1 MLRFKR
7 LLDLT
12 QLPLETGQ
20 EATDV
25 DLPLAKSGSASS
37 AQSSWG
43 QQALSDGGQT
53 VYYDVAEIIEKPRT
67 LKKKLSVKFPW
78 TQMASQVC

>member
-12 QLPLETGQ
+12 QLPWEKGQ
-20 EATDV
+20 EAVDV

-37 AQSSWG
+37 AQSPG
-43 QQALSDGGQT
+43 GKGALSDGGQT
-53 VYYDVAEIIEKPRT
+53 VSYDVAEIIEKPRT
-67 LKKKLSVKFPW
+67 FEKKLSVKFPW